1 MGQWDWLD
9 WTTQGGPRWAR
20 YEGRWTAKESDHWVS
35 LGCPPLF
42 FCASQGQ
49 DDVVFLRS
57 LDGLSDLMITGEVR
71 DLSAIADC
79 ESLESLELAAAGPT
93 KTIDLSRLR
102 KLTFLRMNP
111 DRTGGRLASLTDLRA
126 VDLVWAG
133 ETLDEFRNLQRLELA
148 TLVLKKAQ
156 TLEPLSYLNRLGG
169 LNVQGGRR
177 LQRLGFAS
185 EMPGLRA
192 LEIWRAPELSR
203 LDEVVVT
210 PNLELV
216 RLIRLK
222 RLASV
227 KPLLRL
233 RGLRELVLD
242 TDIADGE
249 VRCLLDLPSL
259 ERVGLFGRKNLDL
272 SGKEADDFSRR
283 RKQMRENQSAE

>member
-148 TLVLKKAQ
+148 TLVLKKVQ

-169 LNVQGGRR
+169 LNVQGGAATPETR
-177 LQRLGFAS
+177 LCVRDARPAS
-185 EMPGLRA
+185 P
-192 LEIWRAPELSR
+192 
-203 LDEVVVT
+203 
-210 PNLELV
+210 
-216 RLIRLK
+216 
-222 RLASV
+222 
-227 KPLLRL
+227 
-233 RGLRELVLD
+233 
-242 TDIADGE
+242 
-249 VRCLLDLPSL
+249 
-259 ERVGLFGRKNLDL
+259 
-272 SGKEADDFSRR
+272 
-283 RKQMRENQSAE
+283 